1 MLTASAPRER
11 RARPLA
17 LVALLLATA
26 HALQPPS
33 TRHHTPKQ
41 KFAPVDAV
49 VAEPLA
55 KAPARR
61 ASLKIAEDDA
71 APIDLFC
78 AESGRR
84 IACFPGAFVRLAA
97 DDAVVVIATPCDT
110 PVAFAPSIDDD
121 DEETWVI
128 VQDDDPRMDAVFKR
142 ASEIVDEELDDCRM
156 VRTALFPTLQ
166 GDLDDQFEDE
176 DMDDLSALDDEAD
189 FDEEVLSLIATFDV
203 EELGHA
209 YDMMRIEQVYQL
221 LAKKRGDEWT
231 ILDEAEADA
240 IRPRIA
246 EIIDDHDGDLADEI
260 KVDS

>member
-1 MLTASAPRER
+1 MTRLVLVAAPRHSA
-11 RARPLA
+11 AR
-17 LVALLLATA
+17 V
-26 HALQPPS
+26 
-33 TRHHTPKQ
+33 
-41 KFAPVDAV
+41 
-49 VAEPLA
+49 
-55 KAPARR
+55 
-61 ASLKIAEDDA
+61 
-71 APIDLFC
+71 
-78 AESGRR
+78 
-84 IACFPGAFVRLAA
+84 
-97 DDAVVVIATPCDT
+97 
-110 PVAFAPSIDDD
+110 
-121 DEETWVI
+121 
-128 VQDDDPRMDAVFKR
+128 
-142 ASEIVDEELDDCRM
+142 LDDCRM

-203 EELGHA
+203 EELGRA

>member
-1 MLTASAPRER
+1 MAMRWLFVCALAGFTGALSPPATVTVRGTGGAVPILR
-11 RARPLA
+11 R
-17 LVALLLATA
+17 
-26 HALQPPS
+26 
-33 TRHHTPKQ
+33 K
-41 KFAPVDAV
+41 
-49 VAEPLA
+49 
-55 KAPARR
+55 

-71 APIDLFC
+71 APIELHC
-78 AESGRR
+78 EKSGRVLE
-84 IACFPGAFVRLAA
+84 CFPGAFIRLPGSEST
-97 DDAVVVIATPCDT
+97 VVIATPCDT
-110 PVAFAPSIDDD
+110 PVAFAPSIDE
-121 DEETWVI
+121 DEDETWVI
-128 VQDDDPRMDAVFKR
+128 VQDDDPRMDAVFR
-142 ASEIVDEELDDCRM
+142 TAARIVDEELDDCRM

-260 KVDS
+260 KVDP